1 MKKIISL
8 ALCLTLIFSMVVIA
22 ASAAP
27 NAEEVGKVAAGYAP
41 AGTGIASLADATD
54 LAGNYYLTADVTVAA
69 TIPGT
74 FTGTIDGNG
83 HTITVSAPLFAE
95 FNGTIKNAILAGGVD
110 YTAVESPVG
119 VLAVQTSGTAVIE
132 NVKNTA
138 TVKGY
143 LSNIANADGDIKV
156 RTGAAGFIG
165 FITGEPN
172 VSFTNCANVADVN
185 GYAAA
190 GFIGYGNS
198 KTAVVSFKNCLNSGK
213 ISTDGAT
220 KPSGGN
226 NCAVG
231 GLFGMTDYL
240 ASLTMEDCLN
250 TGEISS
256 PDTATNAP
264 VGGLIGY
271 VYGNRSFEG
280 TVTLKNCKNT
290 AKVTGANQVGG
301 LAGQLNG
308 INVIEDCENTGDV
321 ESTGNYA
328 AGIVSR
334 IGDDNKDKV
343 VDLVRLTVKN
353 TVNRGNVKSG
363 NQYAAGFTSYNPW
376 AAVAENC
383 VNYGKIDSTAS
394 ANSIHTAGIF
404 GFVGY
409 NNTMKYCFNYGE
421 ILGAAVDGKWSTG
434 GIIGRSS
441 NNGGKSVLM
450 YCGNHGNVTGAASEA
465 NYGPSGV
472 TGYLWGGSEM
482 IGCYNVGTVTQTKA
496 KGFVSG
502 LCVYVNSTKTVF
514 KNNFN
519 TGKLVV
525 PEGFSGQAFS
535 LWYNKA
541 AETPA
546 ENISGN
552 YCLEGT
558 VGFIEGATP
567 AEGTL
572 EGAVVKATAAQ
583 FASGEVA
590 FKLNT
595 AIGEKVFRQTI
606 GTDAVPNLDPANKIV
621 IVEKD
626 GYANEAAPVVTTKP
640 VETTKPTGTTKPADK
655 PSSPS
660 TGDSTVAVLVALLAA
675 SAGAVLVLKKKRD

>member
-1 MKKIISL
+1 MKKFFSMTLCLVMILSL
-8 ALCLTLIFSMVVIA
+8 AAVATT
-22 ASAAP
+22 AAP
-27 NAEEVGKVAAGYAP
+27 KAEEVGKVAAGYAP
-41 AGTGIASLADATD
+41 EGQAIASLADATD
-54 LAGNYYLTADVTVAA
+54 LAGKYYLTADVTVAA
-69 TIPGT
+69 TVPGT

-95 FNGTIKNAILAGGVD
+95 FNGTIKNAVLAGGVD
-110 YTAVESPVG
+110 YTATESPVG
-119 VLAVQTSGTAVIE
+119 VLAVQTSGTAVVE

-143 LSNIANADGDIKV
+143 LTNIANADGALKI

-165 FITGEPN
+165 FITGDAN
-172 VSFTNCANVADVN
+172 VSFTNCANVANVN
-185 GYAAA
+185 GYCPA

-198 KTAVVSFKNCLNSGK
+198 ATAVVSFKNCLNSGK
-213 ISTDGAT
+213 ISTDGAAKAT
-220 KPSGGN
+220 DGN
-226 NCAVG
+226 NASAG

-271 VYGNRSFEG
+271 VYGNKSFEG

-290 AKVTGANQVGG
+290 GKVTGANQVGG

-321 ESTGNYA
+321 TSTGNYA

-334 IGDDNKDKV
+334 VGDDNKDKV

-363 NQYAAGFTSYNPW
+363 NQYASGFASYNPW

-394 ANSIHTAGIF
+394 TKSIHTAGIF
-404 GFVGY
+404 GLVGY

-421 ILGAAVDGKWSTG
+421 ILGATVDGKWSTG
-434 GIIGRSS
+434 GIVGRSS
-441 NNGGKSVLM
+441 HSGGKTVLM
-450 YCGNHGNVTGAASEA
+450 YCGNHGNVTGAANEA

-482 IGCYNVGTVTQTKA
+482 IGCYNVGTVTQTNA
-496 KGFVSG
+496 NGFIG
-502 LCVYVNSTKTVF
+502 GICVYVNSTKTIF

-525 PEGFSGQAFS
+525 PEGFTGQAFA

-552 YCLEGT
+552 YYLEGA
-558 VGFIEGATP
+558 VGYVEGATP
-567 AEGTL
+567 VEGTL
-572 EGAVVKATAAQ
+572 EGATVKATAAQ

-590 FKLNT
+590 FKLN
-595 AIGEKVFRQTI
+595 AALGENVFRQTL
-606 GTDAVPNLDPANKIV
+606 GTDAAPNLDASNKV
-621 IVEKD
+621 VVAEKD
-626 GYANEAAPVVTTKP
+626 GYANEAAPVQP
-640 VETTKPTGTTKPADK
+640 PKPTP
-655 PSSPS
+655 
-660 TGDSTVAVLVALLAA
+660 TGDSTIAIVLALAA
-675 SAGAVLVLKKKRD
+675 VSAGAVLTLKKKTR